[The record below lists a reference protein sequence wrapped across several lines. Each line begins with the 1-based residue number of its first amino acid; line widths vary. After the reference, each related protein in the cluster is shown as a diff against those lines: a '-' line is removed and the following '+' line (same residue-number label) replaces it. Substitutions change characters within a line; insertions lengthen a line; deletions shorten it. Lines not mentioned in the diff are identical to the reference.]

1 MDDKDIFNIID
12 NINDDDLESLVNDLY
27 IENINEDFAD
37 NDIKE
42 KIRTKLNIKIENE
55 NRNESRN
62 NKKTINN
69 IKKNRWVKGLSGIV
83 AAILI
88 FTLTI
93 NLFPSVAYA
102 LEKVPIINKLVQIV
116 KMDKP
121 YKYDKGFEN
130 LIENG
135 KYQEINKTVKYGNTE
150 FTVNAVVA
158 DNSKMW
164 ISYDVKEDPNI
175 LWNIEFCNTNDEPL
189 NWIDKGNRDKR
200 YAEIDLNEKLEDFKM
215 VITLYRDNELFHKV
229 GNEITKEEVNKLLGD
244 IDKYKITSLDVLVE
258 LDKSIFNDSLTKEY
272 KVEKN
277 ISSDIANIKI
287 EKIEASLSR
296 TKVYL
301 NVENNNNLGKISFKN
316 LRLMD
321 NDNNIYFEA
330 SDKSICNEVIYN
342 LENGKNTI
350 VAELYGG
357 ISNIENLKLICDKI
371 NYVKSEDKY
380 ITVDLLNKL
389 VEENNLGITLKNI
402 EENTV
407 VLSVSQNNVG
417 LNDHSILSDGGDI
430 KFTKVISKNQENEYL
445 YEFDNL
451 SCDKL
456 YFEVMQVENS
466 KVNGFDVK
474 LFE

>member
-1 MDDKDIFNIID
+1 MDDKDIFNIVD
-12 NINDDDLESLVNDLY
+12 NINDDDLEILMNDLY
-27 IENINEDFAD
+27 IENINEDFVD
-37 NDIKE
+37 NEIKE
-42 KIRTKLNIKIENE
+42 KIRKKLNIKIENE
-55 NRNESRN
+55 GRN
-62 NKKTINN
+62 NKEINN
-69 IKKNRWVKGLSGIV
+69 IRKNRWIKGVSGIV

-88 FTLTI
+88 FSLII
-93 NLFPSVAYA
+93 NFFPSVAYA

-116 KMDKP
+116 KMDKA

-135 KYQEINKTVKYGNTE
+135 KYQEINKTVKYDNTE
-150 FTVNAVVA
+150 FTVNVIVA
-158 DNSKMW
+158 DDSKMW

-175 LWNIEFCNTNDEPL
+175 LWNIEFYNTNNKPL

-215 VITLYRDNELFHKV
+215 VITLYKNNEMFHKR
-229 GNEITKEEVNKLLGD
+229 GNEITEEDFPKYLEEM
-244 IDKYKITSLDVLVE
+244 DKAKITSLDLLVE
-258 LDKSIFNDSLTKEY
+258 LDKNIFNDSLTKEY

-277 ISSDIANIKI
+277 INSDIANIKV

-301 NVENNNNLGKISFKN
+301 NVENNNNLAKISFKN

-330 SDKSICNEVIYN
+330 SDKSIFDEVIYN

-357 ISNIENLKLICDKI
+357 ISNVENIKLICDKI
-371 NYVKSEDKY
+371 SYVKNEDSY
-380 ITVDLLNKL
+380 ITVDLVNKL
-389 VEENNLGITLKNI
+389 VEDNNLGITLKNI

-407 VLSVSQNNVG
+407 VLNVPEG
-417 LNDHSILSDGGDI
+417 NGVLNDHNILSDNGDM
-430 KFTKVISKNQENEYL
+430 KFTKVISKNPENEYL
-445 YEFDNL
+445 YELDNL
-451 SCDKL
+451 NCDKL
-456 YFEVMQVENS
+456 YFEVM
-466 KVNGFDVK
+466 KVKDNKVDGFDVK

>member
-1 MDDKDIFNIID
+1 MDDKDIFNILD
-12 NINDDDLESLVNDLY
+12 NINDNDLECLMNDLY
-27 IENINEDFAD
+27 IENINEDFV
-37 NDIKE
+37 NNEIKE
-42 KIRTKLNIKIENE
+42 KIKKKLNIKIE
-55 NRNESRN
+55 NESRN

-69 IKKNRWVKGLSGIV
+69 IKKNRWVKGVSGIV

-88 FTLTI
+88 FSLTI
-93 NLFPSVAYA
+93 NFFPSVAYA

-130 LIENG
+130 LIENE

-150 FTVNAVVA
+150 FTVNAIVA

-175 LWNIEFCNTNDEPL
+175 LWNIEFYNTNNEPL

-215 VITLYRDNELFHKV
+215 LITLFKDNELFHKV
-229 GNEITKEEVNKLLGD
+229 GNEITKEDFSKYLEE
-244 IDKYKITSLDVLVE
+244 IEKYKITSLDVLVE
-258 LDKSIFNDSLTKEY
+258 LDESIFNDSLTKEY

-301 NVENNNNLGKISFKN
+301 NVENNNNLAKISFKN

-330 SDKSICNEVIYN
+330 SDKSIFDEVIYN
-342 LENGKNTI
+342 LENGKNII

-371 NYVKSEDKY
+371 SYVKNEDKY
-380 ITVDLLNKL
+380 ITVDLANKL
-389 VEENNLGITLKNI
+389 VKDNNLGITLKNI

-407 VLSVSQNNVG
+407 VLNVPKSNVV
-417 LNDHSILSDGGDI
+417 LNDHSILSDNGDM
-430 KFTKVISKNQENEYL
+430 KFTKVISKNPENEWL

-456 YFEVMQVENS
+456 YFEVLEIKDNNVD
-466 KVNGFDVK
+466 GFDVK

>member
-1 MDDKDIFNIID
+1 MDDKEIFNIID
-12 NINDDDLESLVNDLY
+12 NINDNDLESLMNDLY
-27 IENINEDFAD
+27 IENINEDFLD
-37 NDIKE
+37 EEIKE
-42 KIRTKLNIKIENE
+42 KIRKKLNIKFE
-55 NRNESRN
+55 NESRN

-69 IKKNRWVKGLSGIV
+69 IKKNRWIKGVIGIV
-83 AAILI
+83 AALLI
-88 FTLTI
+88 FSLTI

-102 LEKVPIINKLVQIV
+102 LEKVPIINKLVKIV

-135 KYQEINKTVKYGNTE
+135 KYQEVNKTVKYGSTE
-150 FTVNAVVA
+150 FTVNTVVA
-158 DNSKMW
+158 DNSKLW

-175 LWNIEFCNTNDEPL
+175 LWNIEFCNTNNEPL

-215 VITLYRDNELFHKV
+215 VITLYKDNELFHKV

-244 IDKYKITSLDVLVE
+244 IDKYKITSLDLLVE
-258 LDKSIFNDSLTKEY
+258 LDKSIFNNSLTKEY

-330 SDKSICNEVIYN
+330 SDKSIFNEVIYN

-407 VLSVSQNNVG
+407 VFNVSQNNMDF
-417 LNDHSILSDGGDI
+417 NDYSILSDNGDI
-430 KFTKVISKNQENEYL
+430 KFTKVISKNPENEWL

-456 YFEVMQVENS
+456 YFEVLEIKDNNVD
-466 KVNGFDVK
+466 GFDVK

>member
-12 NINDDDLESLVNDLY
+12 NINDDDLESLMDDLY
-27 IENINEDFAD
+27 IENINESFV
-37 NDIKE
+37 NNEIKE
-42 KIRTKLNIKIENE
+42 KIKKKLNIKIENE
-55 NRNESRN
+55 NRN
-62 NKKTINN
+62 NKQTINN
-69 IKKNRWVKGLSGIV
+69 IKKNRWVKGVSGIV

-88 FTLTI
+88 FSLTI
-93 NLFPSVAYA
+93 NFSPSVAYA
-102 LEKVPIINKLVQIV
+102 LEKVPIINKLVKVV
-116 KMDKP
+116 KMDKH
-121 YKYDKGFEN
+121 KYDKGFEN

-135 KYQEINKTVKYGNTE
+135 KYQEINKTVKYSNTE
-150 FTVNAVVA
+150 FTVNAIVA
-158 DNSKMW
+158 DDSKMW

-175 LWNIEFCNTNDEPL
+175 LWNIAFYNTNNEPL

-215 VITLYRDNELFHKV
+215 VITLYKNNEMFHKI
-229 GNEITKEEVNKLLGD
+229 GNEITKEEVNKFLED

-258 LDKSIFNDSLTKEY
+258 LDKSIFNDSLTNEY

-277 ISSDIANIKI
+277 ISYDIANIKL

-301 NVENNNNLGKISFKN
+301 NVENNNNLAKISFKN

-330 SDKSICNEVIYN
+330 SDKSIFDEVIYN

-407 VLSVSQNNVG
+407 VFNVSQNNMDF
-417 LNDHSILSDGGDI
+417 NDYGILSDNGDI
-430 KFTKVISKNQENEYL
+430 KFTKVISKNPENEWL

-456 YFEVMQVENS
+456 YFEVLEIKDNNVD
-466 KVNGFDVK
+466 GFDVK